1 MPDFG
6 NPELVTMGVSIEKP
20 VTGIPQL
27 ATSLKF
33 GEAEE
38 SEDYE
43 EGSSSGKSN
52 SRVHGEEI
60 V

>member
-1 MPDFG
+1 
-6 NPELVTMGVSIEKP
+6 MGVSIEKP
-20 VTGIPQL
+20 VTGILQL